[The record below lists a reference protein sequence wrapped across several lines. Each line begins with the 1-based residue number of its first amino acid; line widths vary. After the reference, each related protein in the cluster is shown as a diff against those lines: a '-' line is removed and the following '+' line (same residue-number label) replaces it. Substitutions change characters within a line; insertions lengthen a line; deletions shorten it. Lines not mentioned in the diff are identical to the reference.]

1 MIEITRSHL
10 LQVVGSSIL
19 IIYDDV
25 KVGAWLIDFAKT
37 RPVPANT
44 LLTHRLPWSP
54 GNHEDGFL
62 YGLDQLVNVSI
73 CAFLF
78 VHVLYAYTLAY
89 NICRRVLIM

>member
-1 MIEITRSHL
+1 MFQI
-10 LQVVGSSIL
+10 VGSSIL

-37 RPVPANT
+37 RPVPENT

-62 YGLDQLVNVSI
+62 YGLDQLINVSTTVWGPN
-73 CAFLF
+73 FD
-78 VHVLYAYTLAY
+78 
-89 NICRRVLIM
+89 